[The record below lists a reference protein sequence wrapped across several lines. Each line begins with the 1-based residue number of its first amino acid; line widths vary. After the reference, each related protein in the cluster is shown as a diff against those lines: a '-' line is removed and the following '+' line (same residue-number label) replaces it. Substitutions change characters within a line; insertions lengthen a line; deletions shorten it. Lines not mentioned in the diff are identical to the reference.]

1 MPSVIRGNDSEKAYG
16 TLEIAGVEH
25 QDYAEAVDEDN
36 DQEGKFTSPDR
47 AGVILVFCVH
57 LCMSPVSRCFC
68 EVQNGYYCS
77 AGVGNVQEGANV
89 RKNVVQHDFN
99 VRKNVE

>member
-16 TLEIAGVEH
+16 TLEIAEIPAPESSH

-47 AGVILVFCVH
+47 AGVILVFCIH
-57 LCMSPVSRCFC
+57 LCMVSC
-68 EVQNGYYCS
+68 
-77 AGVGNVQEGANV
+77 
-89 RKNVVQHDFN
+89 
-99 VRKNVE
+99 